1 MLKILCEY
9 IGVKRDVVF
18 WFKDY
23 VCMGMVDGFRRS
35 FKEQLF
41 GGRVIII
48 DIIIKVIMEFLDLG
62 NYMCFIFNSI
72 FSEIIMVYVSEY
84 YKIEN
89 LMMYVIVY

>member
-1 MLKILCEY
+1 M
-9 IGVKRDVVF
+9 
-18 WFKDY
+18 
-23 VCMGMVDGFRRS
+23 
-35 FKEQLF
+35 
-41 GGRVIII
+41 II